1 MGPHGPRRGGSQQ
14 PSNPDPRDLAN
25 PTSQVSVSQGH
36 DQPGSET
43 KVDHTAGTRNGV
55 VNGKTVNATHDSDN
69 ISRAPSGQEGS
80 LVDPALTSG
89 IPARPNHDPENPSLL
104 SSPCAGGPRHNPGT
118 AGSSQNSSFLSMS
131 INELRTRGM
140 ALYERMNSGEKLTAA
155 ESEEL
160 KMIKEAVQRAKDQFK
175 KTQTAQDSSPY
186 VGHLQQANSL
196 VSSAPP
202 QHTQNPQISIDEIR
216 MRFVQLQEKQ
226 KSHGLTALEFQDFRA
241 LGECLRRQYSGH
253 QQGNLQAA
261 GNNAVPSPS
270 RAPSSQHQSTVV
282 SPSVESML
290 EVSEHRPCTPQHV
303 FESQQDPRHRPDLLR
318 SHSSANDFGNGAEAQ
333 FQSPSIVQEPFALS
347 NMRTAGQASGAQ
359 NSDVRYNSIQGYNTN
374 QTAGL
379 PAQQSQSA
387 APQTQQYQGPVRRQ
401 PYNVQGQFAPSQPQ
415 LQNMSYQGPLPPRTQ
430 AMVQMPAFQAGI
442 MPPPPQNPSLRQ
454 DVSRHPSASPSC
466 HVTGAGYQQLMTC
479 GPSPMTSLAGQK
491 HSLYGHNG
499 NEGTQDRNE
508 VQNPAKRAR
517 LDAPLEAKLS
527 VGQVQASLKQTQ
539 NPASDTTRVQEQPTI
554 TLPLGNLDPETAQE
568 VLGKAIKIMQNGS
581 TLTPTPPGMKA
592 FILPPRSFIAFRTP
606 GSSLISMGFSDT
618 IDTHNWK
625 IAAPSFRRGLE
636 AGKQHELKMQAGVPD
651 ENIRVAVFDDRQS
664 KLEPV
669 SKPVQSSPINAE
681 HEGRTDDTKI
691 GRDQGA
697 IAGNEDTQV
706 KSSTSEVAAI
716 TVTAQT
722 QSPGATAGLKRPL
735 SAVQE
740 GVSPVENSN
749 HRAKRAATATPK
761 NDSLAADDCH
771 KAELAKVSPKE
782 STAVLPSSDERAPV
796 PSPEG
801 QPSRPWVP
809 TREEAKEADLGES
822 IPGRP
827 VFLQAVLTPKS
838 TQMRI
843 STER

>member
-1 MGPHGPRRGGSQQ
+1 MDH
-14 PSNPDPRDLAN
+14 
-25 PTSQVSVSQGH
+25 T
-36 DQPGSET
+36 PGS
-43 KVDHTAGTRNGV
+43 RNDV
-55 VNGKTVNATHDSDN
+55 VNGKTVNATQDSDN
-69 ISRAPSGQEGS
+69 ISRAPSSQEGS

-89 IPARPNHDPENPSLL
+89 IPARPNRGPENPSLL
-104 SSPCAGGPRHNPGT
+104 SGPCAGGPQHNPG
-118 AGSSQNSSFLSMS
+118 AAASSQNSHFLSTS
-131 INELRTRGM
+131 IKDLRTRGM
-140 ALYERMNSGEKLTAA
+140 ALYERLNSGEKLTAA

-160 KMIKEAVQRAKDQFK
+160 QMIKEAVQLAKDQFK
-175 KTQTAQDSSPY
+175 KTQTAQNSSPY

-202 QHTQNPQISIDEIR
+202 QHTQNPQISINEIR

-226 KSHGLTALEFQDFRA
+226 KSHELTALEFQDFRA

-270 RAPSSQHQSTVV
+270 RAPSSQHQSTIPGSTPSMKVAALSAA

-290 EVSEHRPCTPQHV
+290 EVSGHGPGTPQHF

-318 SHSSANDFGNGAEAQ
+318 SHSSANNPGNGADAQ
-333 FQSPSIVQEPFALS
+333 FQSPSMVQEPSALS
-347 NMRTAGQASGAQ
+347 NLRTTSRASGGQ

-379 PAQQSQSA
+379 PAQQSQRA
-387 APQTQQYQGPVRRQ
+387 TPLTQQYQGQIRQQ
-401 PYNVQGQFAPSQPQ
+401 PYNVQGQFASSQPQ
-415 LQNMSYQGPLPPRTQ
+415 LQNMSYQGPLPPQTQ
-430 AMVQMPAFQAGI
+430 AMVEKSAFQAGI
-442 MPPPPQNPSLRQ
+442 VPQPQNPSLAQ
-454 DVSRHPSASPSC
+454 GVSRHPSASPSC
-466 HVTGAGYQQLMTC
+466 HVTGPGYQQLMTC
-479 GPSPMTSLAGQK
+479 GPSRMPSLAGQK

-499 NEGTQDRNE
+499 NEGTQDGNE

-539 NPASDTTRVQEQPTI
+539 NPGSDTTRVQEQPTI

-568 VLGKAIKIMQNGS
+568 VLGKAIKIMQNGG

-592 FILPPRSFIAFRTP
+592 FILPPRSFIAYRTQ

-625 IAAPSFRRGLE
+625 IAALSFKRGLE
-636 AGKQHELKMQAGVPD
+636 AGNQHQLKMQAGVPD
-651 ENIRVAVFDDRQS
+651 ENIKVAVFDDRQS
-664 KLEPV
+664 ELEPV

-681 HEGRTDDTKI
+681 PEGSTDDTKI
-691 GRDQGA
+691 ARDQGA

-706 KSSTSEVAAI
+706 ISSTSEVAAI

-740 GVSPVENSN
+740 GASPAENSN

-771 KAELAKVSPKE
+771 KAESAKLSPKE
-782 STAVLPSSDERAPV
+782 STAVLPSSDERAPL

-801 QPSRPWVP
+801 QPSKPWVP
-809 TREEAKEADLGES
+809 TREEAKEAALGES

-827 VFLQAVLTPKS
+827 VFFQAVLTPKS